1 MSKAILIAGPTASGK
16 SALAL
21 RLAEEIG
28 GVIVNADS
36 MQVYRELRVLTARP
50 TPEEEAR
57 VPHRLYGIVS
67 AAEAFS
73 VGQWTER
80 ARAALE
86 EAWASGRVPIVVGGT
101 GLYFEALTKGL
112 ADIPDVPEAVRT
124 ETRALLAEEGAAG
137 LYARLAERDPAGAA
151 RLRPSD
157 PQRIAR
163 AWEVLTATGR
173 PLAEWQRTPEPSPLA
188 GGVRLVLDP
197 PRATLHARCDARLA
211 SMVEQGAL
219 EEVRALAALNV
230 PPDRPAMR
238 ALGVPHFLRHVRGQ
252 MPLDR
257 ALADAQTATRRYVK
271 RQSTWFR
278 HRMADWTFLAE
289 EDPDRLAKQ
298 ALQRFRLS
306 RT

>member
-1 MSKAILIAGPTASGK
+1 M
-16 SALAL
+16 
-21 RLAEEIG
+21 
-28 GVIVNADS
+28 IVNADS
-36 MQVYRELRVLTARP
+36 MQVYRELRILTARP

-57 VPHRLYGIVS
+57 APHRLYGIVS

-73 VGQWTER
+73 VGQWAER

-86 EAWASGRVPIVVGGT
+86 EAWAAGRVPIVVGGT

-112 ADIPDVPEAVRT
+112 AQIPDVPERIRT
-124 ETRALLAEEGAAG
+124 ETRALLAEKGAAG
-137 LYARLAERDPAGAA
+137 LHARLAERDPEGAA

-163 AWEVLTATGR
+163 AWEVLAATGR
-173 PLAEWQRTPEPSPLA
+173 PLTEWQRESEPGPLA
-188 GGVRLVLDP
+188 GSGVRLVLDP
-197 PRATLHARCDARLA
+197 PRAELHARCNARLLR
-211 SMVEQGAL
+211 MVEAGAL

-230 PPDRPAMR
+230 PPNRPAMR
-238 ALGVPHFLRHVRGQ
+238 ALGVPHFLAHLRGE

-278 HRMADWTFLAE
+278 HRMADWTFLSE
-289 EDPDRLAKQ
+289 QDPDRLAEDAMAQ
-298 ALQRFRLS
+298 IAAMGESAQRGEAESLRSARNDGRNALG
-306 RT
+306 